1 MGATEEDNS
10 LLKPLKQRKVQ
21 TSSNKIVAQPS
32 MQQQKSAQSSPQLR
46 RKLPTIAQAR
56 EKNQPSIADSLLR
69 MPKGVTVKKT
79 TATATAA
86 NNNSDSKSP
95 VINKSPRNVGLPNAT
110 EMASSSIRIGDK
122 NVKIQRLRVTKAQAE
137 AMAKEGRIKMK
148 DGQMILNRD
157 N

>member
-1 MGATEEDNS
+1 MDATKEDNS

-21 TSSNKIVAQPS
+21 TSGNKIVAQPS
-32 MQQQKSAQSSPQLR
+32 MQQQKSEQSSPQLR
-46 RKLPTIAQAR
+46 RKLPTLAQAR

-79 TATATAA
+79 TTTAA
-86 NNNSDSKSP
+86 NNNSDSKLP
-95 VINKSPRNVGLPNAT
+95 VTNKSPRNVGLPNTT

-157 N
+157 K

>member
-21 TSSNKIVAQPS
+21 TSSNKIVAQSS
-32 MQQQKSAQSSPQLR
+32 MQQQKSPQSSPQLR
-46 RKLPTIAQAR
+46 RKLPTLAQAR

-79 TATATAA
+79 TTTTVA

>member
-21 TSSNKIVAQPS
+21 TSSNKIVAQSS
-32 MQQQKSAQSSPQLR
+32 MQQQKSPQSSPQLR
-46 RKLPTIAQAR
+46 RKLPTLAQAR

-79 TATATAA
+79 TATAA

>member
-21 TSSNKIVAQPS
+21 TSSNKIVAQSS
-32 MQQQKSAQSSPQLR
+32 MQQQKSPQSSPQLR
-46 RKLPTIAQAR
+46 RKLPTLAQAR

-79 TATATAA
+79 TTTVA
-86 NNNSDSKSP
+86 NNNSESKSP